1 MIIADL
7 ESCRRYYALHEEMEE
22 LFRYIRNRDFSC
34 QAPGRITLLGN
45 KLFINLDEVELK
57 SKEEQY
63 LEFHQRYIDV
73 QIPLLKEEVMGWSPI
88 NLLGNPDIA
97 YDSEKDCGFYKRSG
111 HEYFKVRPGQFTI
124 FFPEDA
130 HAPIIGEG
138 RQRKLVAKIKV

>member
-22 LFRYIRNRDFSC
+22 LFRYIRNHDFSC

-88 NLLGNPDIA
+88 NLREFGIRKGLKKLVI
-97 YDSEKDCGFYKRSG
+97 SSKIR
-111 HEYFKVRPGQFTI
+111 I
-124 FFPEDA
+124 F
-130 HAPIIGEG
+130 IGEN
-138 RQRKLVAKIKV
+138 

>member
-22 LFRYIRNRDFSC
+22 LFRYIRNHDFSC

-97 YDSEKDCGFYKRSG
+97 YDYLSSG
-111 HEYFKVRPGQFTI
+111 
-124 FFPEDA
+124 
-130 HAPIIGEG
+130 
-138 RQRKLVAKIKV
+138 

>member
-22 LFRYIRNRDFSC
+22 LFRYIRNHDFSC

-111 HEYFKVRPGQFTI
+111 HEYFKVNQDNLQYSF
-124 FFPEDA
+124 
-130 HAPIIGEG
+130 
-138 RQRKLVAKIKV
+138 QRMHTLLLSEKGDKKKLVAKIKV